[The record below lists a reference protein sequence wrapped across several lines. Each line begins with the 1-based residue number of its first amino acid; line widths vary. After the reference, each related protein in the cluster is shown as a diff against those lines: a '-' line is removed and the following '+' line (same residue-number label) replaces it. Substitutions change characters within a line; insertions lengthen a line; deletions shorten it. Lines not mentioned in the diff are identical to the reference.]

1 MFTMDCDLTASP
13 VKILLVDDE
22 PSAQLELKALLSKL
36 GEVHTADTGEAAL
49 AQLEQLN
56 PDLILL
62 DIEMPGINGLEV
74 CQRIRDN
81 PATRHIAIIFVT
93 AHSSIDNEIASLSQ
107 GAVDFIAKPIDHK
120 VCELR
125 VKNLLM
131 IQQQGKKLFNARQEV
146 MHLVGQVPNFISYW
160 DKDWHNLF
168 SNDEQAG
175 WFGFSPLELLGQ
187 HLSLIFPANII
198 ALMQQAQ
205 PDSQGLYQTTS
216 SFEVGLG
223 NMRSFIINWS
233 ETPYQGYDNGFLLT
247 LTDISQ
253 QKQIEHN
260 LQEQKDFL
268 NIILGSVA
276 EGVMATDNQGLVTF
290 INAKAELITGWR
302 QSEALNQPIEQVV
315 QLRDPETKINT
326 ENPIRVALR
335 QQRVTSMPLNTQL
348 VAKDGRITQIEQTAA
363 PLRSHD
369 GKLNGAV
376 AVIHD
381 ISHSVSLSLL
391 RNQASSYDQLTS
403 VANRL
408 FIREKL
414 QLACEAVKVNNVT
427 MAMAVIDVDNFKF
440 FNDAH
445 GNGTGDDVLR
455 VMARRLFE
463 NYEPDNSIGRL
474 GADEFMVLFRGEH
487 DQEKLDN
494 DLHLLL
500 DLLRAPLAIGK
511 EKYSLSVSI
520 GVSMIDKR
528 CSDPDTI
535 MQQADAALYR
545 AKFEGGDRYRIFTEE
560 LERTLMQR
568 RSTEELLRQC
578 LDDRKMVEVHYQPK
592 VNLESSITIGAEALV
607 RIRDFSGKL
616 VSPAEF
622 IPIAEETGLIVQLGS
637 LVLHEACEQCRQW
650 LNAGFHVPVSV
661 NISAVQCLNDDLVNL
676 VRDTLSVTNL
686 DAPMLELEVTETAF
700 IRNFEETLQKFKELK
715 EMGVKL
721 SIDDFG
727 KGYSNL
733 TYLRR
738 LDVDKLKLDMSYVR
752 GMLNNQRDYE
762 IVKTII
768 NLGSSM
774 QLELI
779 AEGVETTEHCEA
791 LLKLGCQLGQGYLYS
806 RPLNSKQF
814 FDYLQSNLSAER
826 QA

>member
-1 MFTMDCDLTASP
+1 MHTMDCDLSTSP

-22 PSAQLELKALLSKL
+22 PSTQLELKALLGKL
-36 GEVHTADTGEAAL
+36 GQVHAADNGEAAL
-49 AQLEQLN
+49 AQLDQFR

-62 DIEMPGINGLEV
+62 DIEMPGLNGLEV
-74 CQRIRDN
+74 CQRIREN
-81 PATRHIAIIFVT
+81 PAYGDIPIIVVS
-93 AHSSIDNEIASLSQ
+93 AHSGIDNQIASLSQ
-107 GAVDFIAKPIDHK
+107 GAIDFIAKPIDHK

-125 VKNLLM
+125 VKNMLM
-131 IQQQGKKLFNARQEV
+131 LQQQNKRLFNARQEI
-146 MHLVGQVPNFISYW
+146 MHLVGQLPNFIAYW

-168 SNDEQAG
+168 SNDEKGG

-187 HLSLIFPANII
+187 HLSLIFPQTII
-198 ALMQQAQ
+198 TEMNQCQ
-205 PDSQGLYQTTS
+205 PDSQGRYEMTG
-216 SFEVGLG
+216 SFDVGLG
-223 NMRSFIINWS
+223 NKRSFIISWS
-233 ETPYQGYDNGFLLT
+233 ETTYQGYDNGFLMT

-253 QKQIEHN
+253 QKQVEQT

-302 QSEALNQPIEQVV
+302 QCEALNQPIEQVV

-348 VAKDGRITQIEQTAA
+348 VSRDGRLSQIEQTAA
-363 PLRSHD
+363 PLRSHQ
-369 GKLNGAV
+369 GVMYGAV
-376 AVIHD
+376 AVLHD

-391 RNQASSYDQLTS
+391 RSQASSYDQLTS

-414 QLACEAVKVNNVT
+414 QLSCEAVKVNDVK

-463 NYEPDNSIGRL
+463 NYEPDNSVGRL
-474 GADEFMVLFRGEH
+474 GADEFMVLFRGEQ
-487 DQEKLDN
+487 DQNKLEN

-500 DLLRAPLAIGK
+500 DLLRTPLNVGK

-568 RSTEELLRQC
+568 RSTEELLRQS
-578 LDDRKMVEVHYQPK
+578 LDNRQMLEVHYQPK
-592 VNLESSITIGAEALV
+592 VNMESGVITGAEALV
-607 RIRDFSGKL
+607 RIRDFSNKL

-622 IPIAEETGLIVQLGS
+622 IPIAEETGLITTLGAI
-637 LVLHEACEQCRQW
+637 VMHEACEKSLQW
-650 LNAGFHVPVSV
+650 LKAGYKVPVSV
-661 NISAVQCLNDDLVNL
+661 NISAVQCLNDDLVDM
-676 VRDTLSVTNL
+676 VRNTLSVTGL
-686 DAPMLELEVTETAF
+686 DPDMLELEVTETAF
-700 IRNFEETLQKFKELK
+700 IRNFDETLHKFKALK
-715 EMGVKL
+715 EMGIKL

-738 LDVDKLKLDMSYVR
+738 LDVDKLKLDMSYVQ
-752 GMLNNQRDYE
+752 GMLSNQRDYE

-779 AEGVETTEHCEA
+779 AEGVESSQHRDE
-791 LLKLGCQLGQGYLYS
+791 LLKLGCVSGQGYLYS
-806 RPLNSKQF
+806 RPLNATQF
-814 FDYLQSNLSAER
+814 SEFLQS
-826 QA
+826 